1 MRRIS
6 WALLAGLLI
15 LPPGAGRATD
25 EGPAG
30 NWKMSL
36 YIEPREGLPP
46 EKQLFWLVQIE
57 SADGKWTAKVVD
69 KAEGAPKATASDVR
83 VADGTLR
90 FTLTLGETPFQ
101 FEGQLPKGEVKTLT
115 GIVSRPKRAIAA
127 DLERTTLK
135 ALDQFELDKEALP
148 TTTGF
153 AVTVKALSLLA
164 EADKHKAKPEDVRSW
179 AEKAYK
185 AAGEY
190 GPRIQ
195 ADITLDIAESLA
207 EKDAYADVAV
217 NFARRAERGLEP
229 KTKLA
234 RVKRTLDVLATAL
247 KKAGKADEA
256 KEIEAR
262 LAKLSPEIKPVP
274 YAGRKGKSDRVV
286 LVELFTGAQC
296 PPCVAAD
303 KAFDALGKTYKLG
316 EVVLLEYHEHIPGP
330 DPLTVPAGEARLRY
344 YFAREGATPNAVFS
358 GKPGAA
364 GGGDSFDAME
374 KYDEYL
380 DAINPLLEQPS
391 KGALKAAAT
400 RKGNKVEITAEA
412 SDVAVAD
419 GVRLRLALVEETVD
433 YKGSNGIPSYHNVVR
448 DMPGGVTGIAVKD
461 RAAKQSVTIDL
472 DELKKDAKKYLDNW
486 AAENEAKFPGKV
498 PEMELKNLR
507 VVAFLQNDKTKEVLQ
522 AVQVDV
528 KGEK

>member
-1 MRRIS
+1 LGH
-6 WALLAGLLI
+6 AA
-15 LPPGAGRATD
+15 D
-25 EGPAG
+25 EAPAG
-30 NWKMSL
+30 TWKMSL
-36 YIEPREGLPP
+36 YIEPGEGLPP
-46 EKQLFWLVQIE
+46 EKQLLWLVQLE
-57 SADGKWTAKVVD
+57 SADGKWTAKVLDRV
-69 KAEGAPKATASDVR
+69 KGAPQATTGDVK

-101 FEGQLPKGEVKTLT
+101 FEGQLPKGEVKVLT
-115 GIVSRPKRAIAA
+115 GAVSRPKRAIPAE
-127 DLERTTLK
+127 LERTTVK
-135 ALDQFELDKEALP
+135 ALDAFELDKEALP

-153 AVTVKALSLLA
+153 AVTVKAMSLLEQA
-164 EADKHKAKPEDVRSW
+164 EKHKAKPEEVRSW

-185 AAGEY
+185 AAEVY
-190 GPRIQ
+190 GPRLQ
-195 ADITLDIAESLA
+195 ADITLEIAEALA
-207 EKDAYADVAV
+207 QQDGYADVAV

-229 KTKLA
+229 KTKLP
-234 RVKRTLDVLATAL
+234 RVKRTLDALATAL

-256 KEIEAR
+256 KEVEGRI
-262 LAKLSPEIKPVP
+262 AKLSPEIKPVP
-274 YAGRKGKSDRVV
+274 YAGRKAKSDRVV

-303 KAFDALGKTYKLG
+303 KAFDALEKTYKPG

-330 DPLTVPAGEARLRY
+330 DPLTNPPAEARLRY
-344 YFAREGATPNAVFS
+344 YFGREAATPNAVFG
-358 GKPGAA
+358 GKPGAP
-364 GGGDSFDAME
+364 GGGDAFEALE
-374 KYDEYL
+374 KYEEYL
-380 DAINPLLEQPS
+380 DTINPLLEQPS
-391 KGALKAAAT
+391 KGALTAGAV
-400 RKGNKVEITAEA
+400 RKGNKVEIAAEA

-419 GVRLRLALVEETVD
+419 GVRLRLALVEELVD

-461 RAAKQSVTIDL
+461 RAAKQAVTVDL
-472 DELKKDAKKYLDNW
+472 DELKKDLKKYLDNW